1 MSRLIL
7 EILLVMCFMIASA
20 IAIGHSFKVNR
31 YEEALRHI
39 YGIAH
44 SIKTPDGKKIQDI
57 IESAYNG

>member
-1 MSRLIL
+1 
-7 EILLVMCFMIASA
+7 MIASA